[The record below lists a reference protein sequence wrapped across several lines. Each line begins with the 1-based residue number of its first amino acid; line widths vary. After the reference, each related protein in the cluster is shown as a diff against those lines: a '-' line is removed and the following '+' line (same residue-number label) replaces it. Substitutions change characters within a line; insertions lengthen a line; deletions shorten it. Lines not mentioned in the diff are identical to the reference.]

1 MVWFTLFAALLVVL
15 VFLFLLPPLLR
26 QPRVAAEA
34 DSRKA
39 SNVAIFRTHLAELDL
54 ERQGGELSEA
64 AYEQAHQ
71 ELRRRLLDEVADDP
85 AGAQTFPPGSPSR
98 KMALVV
104 ALLLPLLALAGYWNL
119 GNARA
124 LDPVAAMSPEKLTPE
139 QIAGMVGKLAQRL
152 ADNPD
157 DAEGW
162 LMLAR
167 SYRSMG
173 QPEKAADAYSK
184 AGAVVFESPD
194 VLTDYADLLAM
205 LNGGSLNGKPM
216 ELINKALHLDP
227 DHVVA
232 LWLAGTAAFNSKEFS
247 NAVIFWERA
256 LKTLEPDSEDAK
268 MLSEGVAEAKKRAGF
283 KADPKKSVSG
293 QVALSPALGASASPG
308 DTVFIFARA
317 TDGSRMPIAISR
329 IRVSDLP
336 FDFVLDDS
344 SAMSGENTLSKQA
357 KVFVL
362 ARVSKTGNA
371 VPQAGDLESE
381 AQTAKIGQSGLQ
393 VVIDRVH

>member
-1 MVWFTLFAALLVVL
+1 MAWFTLFVAFLVVL
-15 VFLFLLPPLLR
+15 TFLFLLPPLLR
-26 QPRVAAEA
+26 QPRMAAEA
-34 DSRKA
+34 GRRKA
-39 SNVAIFRTHLAELDL
+39 SNVAIFRTHLAELEL
-54 ERQGGELSEA
+54 EKQGGELSEE
-64 AYEQAHQ
+64 AYEQAHR
-71 ELRRRLLDEVADDP
+71 ELRRRLLDEVDDDP
-85 AGAQTFPPGSPSR
+85 AGAQPPQLGGPSR

-104 ALLLPLLALAGYWNL
+104 ALLLPLGAVAGYWIL

-124 LDPVAAMSPEKLTPE
+124 LDPVAAMQPEKLTPE
-139 QIAGMVGKLAQRL
+139 QIAGMVGKLAKRL
-152 ADNPD
+152 EDNPG

-194 VLTDYADLLAM
+194 LLTDYADLLAM

-232 LWLAGTAAFNSKEFS
+232 LWLAGTAAFNGKDFS
-247 NAVIFWERA
+247 TAVIFWERA
-256 LKTLEPDSEDAK
+256 LKTLQPESEDAK

-293 QVALSPALGASASPG
+293 RVVLSPALGASISPN

-344 SAMSGENTLSKQA
+344 SAMSAENLLSKQA
-357 KVFVL
+357 RVLVL

-371 VPQAGDLESE
+371 VAKAGDLESE
-381 AQTAKIGQSGLQ
+381 AQTAKLGQAGLNI
-393 VVIDRVH
+393 VIDRVH